1 MLFKQLLRLTLIL
14 IYTLLIVP
22 GSFASVTVD
31 GPKFEQVFN
40 ESGVA
45 MLLIEPENGQIVEA
59 NPAAVRFY
67 GYPLD
72 VLQQMTIQQ
81 INTFTP
87 EQVAQELAAVEA
99 AQRNYL
105 IFRHRL
111 ANGDLRTVEVYSRPY
126 RFNNQSL
133 LLSIINDITPGRHVA
148 EDLWH
153 YQEQLETMVDA
164 QVQEIQ
170 RNRSRLYWILVGALL
185 TQALVIVLLII
196 NIQRK
201 RQLQRQ
207 QKQTNLALT
216 AMATTF
222 APLSGDDFYQAVC
235 QYLADTLDVDY
246 FFVAALTSDQQRAQ
260 VLAGW
265 ADGAPIVPFSYAL
278 KGTPCEDVCDKN
290 RMIRVEGIQQAY
302 PNDSLL
308 VDLQVQAYIGCVLMD
323 KCQQPLGLLVAL
335 SRKPMKNA
343 QSIDTLMQLYV
354 DRISAEMQRSRVE
367 KQLTQMAH
375 FDPLTNLSNRT
386 LLAEYLSHAMAQ
398 AVLHE
403 QILAILFIDLDG
415 FKMVNDS
422 YSHAVGDQVLV
433 SLAARMKKIIRD
445 EDALARLG
453 GDEFVAVMQ
462 HLHQPN
468 DCLPFLNRLLKVIAE
483 PVTVTGI
490 EFNIT
495 ASIGVVFYPQHES
508 IEADQLLRQADQA
521 MYQAKQAGKNRYH
534 LFDIERDRAQRDQ
547 HEGLLRVRQ
556 ALEAGEL
563 ELYYQPKVNMRSRE
577 VVGAEALIRWNHPE
591 RGVLPPAEFLS
602 LIENHP
608 LAIDVGHWVLVTALD
623 QVLQWRELGIH
634 LPVSVNIDAIHLQC
648 PNFVEQL
655 ELALRQRPGIKPYDL
670 QLEILETTALDDVAQ
685 VSDIMLA
692 CQKLGVGFALDDFG
706 TGYSS
711 LTYLKRLPAELLKID
726 RSFVLDM
733 LEDPEDLAILDGVI
747 RLAGAFQRQVIAEGV
762 ETQAHCD
769 ELLKLGCELG
779 QGYAIARPM
788 PASKIPEWLD
798 RWQQH

>member
-1 MLFKQLLRLTLIL
+1 MLFKQSLQLALIL
-14 IYTLLIVP
+14 LLLLL
-22 GSFASVTVD
+22 SSMASVKAER
-31 GPKFEQVFN
+31 PKFEQVFSD
-40 ESGVA
+40 SGVV
-45 MLLIEPENGQIVEA
+45 MLLIEPESGRIVEA
-59 NPAAVRFY
+59 NSAAAQFY
-67 GYPLD
+67 GYSQD

-87 EQVAQELAAVEA
+87 EQVAQERAAVEA
-99 AQRNYL
+99 SQRDYL

-111 ANGDLRTVEVYSRPY
+111 ANGELRTVEVYSRPY
-126 RFNNQSL
+126 RFNDQNL
-133 LLSIINDITPGRHVA
+133 LFSTIIDITPGRHVA
-148 EDLWH
+148 EDLWY
-153 YQEQLETMVDA
+153 YQEQLEAMVDA
-164 QVQEIQ
+164 QVQEIE
-170 RNRSRLYWILVGALL
+170 RNRSYLNWILIAALL

-207 QKQTNLALT
+207 QKQTTLALT
-216 AMATTF
+216 TLATTF
-222 APLSGDDFYQAVC
+222 APLSGEDFYQAVC
-235 QYLADTLDVDY
+235 QYLAETLDIDY
-246 FFVAALTSDQQRAQ
+246 FFVAALTPDGQRAE
-260 VLAGW
+260 VLTGW

-278 KGTPCEDVCDKN
+278 GGTPCEDVCDKN
-290 RMIRVEGIQQAY
+290 RMILSEGIQRAY
-302 PNDSLL
+302 PKDTLL
-308 VDLQVQAYIGCVLMD
+308 VDLQVEAYIGCVLKD
-323 KCQQPLGLLVAL
+323 KCQQSLGLLVAL
-335 SRKPMKNA
+335 SRKPMRNA
-343 QSIDTLMQLYV
+343 QSVDTLMQLYV

-375 FDPLTNLSNRT
+375 YDPLTSLSNRT
-386 LLAEYLSHAMAQ
+386 LLADYLKHAMAQ
-398 AVLHE
+398 AV
-403 QILAILFIDLDG
+403 QNKQMLAILFIDLDG
-415 FKMVNDS
+415 FKMVNDT

-462 HLHQPN
+462 HLHQSN
-468 DCLPFLNRLLKVIAE
+468 DCIPFLNRLLKVIAE
-483 PVTVTGI
+483 PVKVADI

-534 LFDIERDRAQRDQ
+534 LFDMERDRAQRDQ

-556 ALEAGEL
+556 AMQAGEL

-591 RGVLPPAEFLS
+591 HGVLPPAKFLS

-608 LAIDVGHWVLVTALD
+608 LAIDVGHWVLLTALD
-623 QVLQWRELGIH
+623 QILLWREQGIH

-648 PNFVEQL
+648 PSFVEQL
-655 ELALRQRPGIKPYDL
+655 ELALNQRPGIKPFDL
-670 QLEILETTALDDVAQ
+670 QLEILETTALDDVTQ
-685 VSDIMLA
+685 VSNIMLA
-692 CQKLGVGFALDDFG
+692 CQQLGVGFALDDFG

-733 LEDPEDLAILDGVI
+733 LEDPEDLAILEGVI
-747 RLAGAFQRQVIAEGV
+747 QLAGAFRRKVIAEGV

-788 PASKIPEWLD
+788 PAGEIPNWLV
-798 RWQQH
+798 RWKQP